1 MSQSKE
7 KRKQRREMRLIQQEA
22 TWLQKAV
29 FAFGK
34 VEDLREKIADLN
46 EREPEPLTVQIE
58 GSEVSLDDVSEALE
72 EKVQGTLD
80 MLRER
85 RGMVPRT

>member
-1 MSQSKE
+1 MSQSDE
-7 KRKQRREMRLIQQEA
+7 GRKKRREMRLMQQEA

-46 EREPEPLTVQIE
+46 ETEPDPLTVQIE

-72 EKVQGTLD
+72 EKVQATLE

-85 RGMVPRT
+85 RGMVPRA

>member
-7 KRKQRREMRLIQQEA
+7 KRRKRREMRLIQQEA

-34 VEDLREKIADLN
+34 AEDVREKIADLN
-46 EREPEPLTVQIE
+46 DTEPDPLTVEIE
-58 GSEVSLDDVSEALE
+58 GREVDLDDVSEALE
-72 EKVQGTLD
+72 ERVQSTLD

>member
-1 MSQSKE
+1 MNQDKE
-7 KRKQRREMRLIQQEA
+7 KRKKRREMRLIQQEA

-46 EREPEPLTVQIE
+46 ETEPDPLTVQIE
-58 GSEVSLDDVSEALE
+58 GSDVSLDDVSTALE
-72 EKVQGTLD
+72 EKVQATLE

>member
-1 MSQSKE
+1 MSQDSEDRQK
-7 KRKQRREMRLIQQEA
+7 RREMRLMQQEA

-34 VEDLREKIADLN
+34 VEDLREKIGDLN
-46 EREPEPLTVQIE
+46 ETAPEPLTVQIK
-58 GSEVSLDDVSEALE
+58 GREVSLDDVSKALE
-72 EKVQGTLD
+72 EKVQVTLE

>member
-1 MSQSKE
+1 VSQSKE

-34 VEDLREKIADLN
+34 VEDLREKVADLN
-46 EREPEPLTVQIE
+46 EADPEPLTVQID
-58 GSEVSLDDVSEALE
+58 GRAVSLDDVSEALE
-72 EKVQGTLD
+72 EKVQGTLE

>member
-1 MSQSKE
+1 MSQSDE
-7 KRKQRREMRLIQQEA
+7 KRKKRREMRLIQQEA

-34 VEDLREKIADLN
+34 AEDIREKIADLN
-46 EREPEPLTVQIE
+46 ETEPEPLTVEIE
-58 GSEVSLDDVSEALE
+58 GSEVSLDDVSEGLE
-72 EKVQGTLD
+72 EKIQATLE

-85 RGMVPRT
+85 RGMVPRA

>member
-7 KRKQRREMRLIQQEA
+7 KRRQRREMRLIQQEA

-34 VEDLREKIADLN
+34 VEDVREKIADLN
-46 EREPEPLTVQIE
+46 EEDPEPITVEIE
-58 GSEVSLDDVSEALE
+58 GREVSLDDVSEALE
-72 EKVQGTLD
+72 EKVQGTLE

>member
-7 KRKQRREMRLIQQEA
+7 KRRKRREMRLIQQEA

-46 EREPEPLTVQIE
+46 ETEPEPLTLEIE
-58 GSEVSLDDVSEALE
+58 GTEVGLDDVSEALE
-72 EKVQGTLD
+72 ERVQGTLE

>member
-46 EREPEPLTVQIE
+46 ETEPDPLTVQIE
-58 GSEVSLDDVSEALE
+58 GSEVALDDVSEALE
-72 EKVQGTLD
+72 EKVQTTLA

-85 RGMVPRT
+85 RGMVPRA

>member
-34 VEDLREKIADLN
+34 AEDIREKIADLN
-46 EREPEPLTVQIE
+46 ESDPEPMTVQIE

-72 EKVQGTLD
+72 EKIQGTLE

>member
-1 MSQSKE
+1 MSQDKE
-7 KRKQRREMRLIQQEA
+7 QRKKRREMRLIQQEA

-46 EREPEPLTVQIE
+46 ETDPETIKVEIR
-58 GSEVSLDDVSEALE
+58 GKKVSLDDVSKALE
-72 EKVQGTLD
+72 ERVQGTLE

>member
-1 MSQSKE
+1 MSQSDE
-7 KRKQRREMRLIQQEA
+7 KRKKRREMRLIQQEA

-34 VEDLREKIADLN
+34 AEDIREKIADLN
-46 EREPEPLTVQIE
+46 ETEPEPLTVEIE
-58 GSEVSLDDVSEALE
+58 GSEVSLDDVSEGLE
-72 EKVQGTLD
+72 EKIQATLE

>member
-1 MSQSKE
+1 
-7 KRKQRREMRLIQQEA
+7 MRLIQQEA

-46 EREPEPLTVQIE
+46 DEEPEPITVEIE
-58 GSEVSLDDVSEALE
+58 GNTVSLDDVSEALE

>member
-1 MSQSKE
+1 MSQSDE
-7 KRKQRREMRLIQQEA
+7 GRKKRREMRLMQQEA

-46 EREPEPLTVQIE
+46 ETEPDPLTVQIE

-72 EKVQGTLD
+72 EKVQATLE

-85 RGMVPRT
+85 RGMVPRG

>member
-7 KRKQRREMRLIQQEA
+7 KRRQRREMRLLQQEA

-34 VEDLREKIADLN
+34 VEDIREKIADLN
-46 EREPEPLTVQIE
+46 DTEPDPFTVDLDGDEIL
-58 GSEVSLDDVSEALE
+58 LDDIAEALE
-72 EKVQGTLD
+72 ERVKGTLD

>member
-34 VEDLREKIADLN
+34 AEDIREKIADLN
-46 EREPEPLTVQIE
+46 ETEPEPLTVQIE
-58 GSEVSLDDVSEALE
+58 GSEVSLDDVSTALE
-72 EKVQGTLD
+72 EKIQATLE

>member
-1 MSQSKE
+1 MSQDKE
-7 KRKQRREMRLIQQEA
+7 KRRKRREMRLIQQEA

-46 EREPEPLTVQIE
+46 ETEPDPLTMTIE
-58 GSEVSLDDVSEALE
+58 GSEVSLDDVSKALE
-72 EKVQGTLD
+72 EKVQATLE

>member
-7 KRKQRREMRLIQQEA
+7 KRKKRREMRLIQQEA

-34 VEDLREKIADLN
+34 AEDVREKIADLN
-46 EREPEPLTVQIE
+46 DTEPEPLTVEIE
-58 GSEVSLDDVSEALE
+58 NREVDLDDVSEALE
-72 EKVQGTLD
+72 ERVQSTLN

>member
-1 MSQSKE
+1 MSQDDDNRQK
-7 KRKQRREMRLIQQEA
+7 RREMRLMQQEA

-46 EREPEPLTVQIE
+46 DTAPERLTVQIE
-58 GSEVSLDDVSEALE
+58 GNEVSLDDVSKALE
-72 EKVQGTLD
+72 EKVQATLE

>member
-46 EREPEPLTVQIE
+46 ETEPEPLTVDIE
-58 GSEVSLDDVSEALE
+58 GSEVSLDDVSTALE
-72 EKVQGTLD
+72 EKVQATLE

>member
-1 MSQSKE
+1 MNQSKE

-46 EREPEPLTVQIE
+46 ETEPDPLVVEIE
-58 GSEVSLDDVSEALE
+58 GSEVSLDDVSTALE
-72 EKVQGTLD
+72 EKVQATLE

>member
-7 KRKQRREMRLIQQEA
+7 KRKKRREMRLIQQEA

-34 VEDLREKIADLN
+34 AEDIREKIADLN
-46 EREPEPLTVQIE
+46 ETEPEPLTVQIE

-72 EKVQGTLD
+72 EKIQGTLE

>member
-46 EREPEPLTVQIE
+46 ETDPEPLTVQIE

>member
-1 MSQSKE
+1 MTQSKDE
-7 KRKQRREMRLIQQEA
+7 RQKRREMRLMQQEA

-34 VEDLREKIADLN
+34 VEDLREKIGDLN
-46 EREPEPLTVQIE
+46 EAPPEPLTVQIE
-58 GSEVSLDDVSEALE
+58 GNEVSLDDVSRALE
-72 EKVQGTLD
+72 EKVQVTLD

>member
-7 KRKQRREMRLIQQEA
+7 QRRKRREMRLMQQEA

-34 VEDLREKIADLN
+34 VEDIREKIADLN
-46 EREPEPLTVQIE
+46 ETEPDPFTVTLE
-58 GSEVSLDDVSEALE
+58 GDEILLDDISEALE
-72 EKVQGTLD
+72 ERVQGTLD

>member
-1 MSQSKE
+1 MAQSKE
-7 KRKQRREMRLIQQEA
+7 KRRQRREMRLMQQEA

-34 VEDLREKIADLN
+34 VDEIREKIADMH
-46 EREPEPLTVQIE
+46 EREPEPFIIKI
-58 GSEVSLDDVSEALE
+58 GRKKIDLDDVAEAIEEEVKSTLE
-72 EKVQGTLD
+72 

>member
-7 KRKQRREMRLIQQEA
+7 KRKKRREMRLIQQEA

-46 EREPEPLTVQIE
+46 ETEPEPLTVQIE

-72 EKVQGTLD
+72 EKVQGTLE

>member
-7 KRKQRREMRLIQQEA
+7 KRKKRREMRLIQQEA

-34 VEDLREKIADLN
+34 AEDVREKIADLN
-46 EREPEPLTVQIE
+46 ETEPEPLTVEIGE
-58 GSEVSLDDVSEALE
+58 REIDIDDVSEALE
-72 EKVQGTLD
+72 ERVQSTLD

>member
-1 MSQSKE
+1 MSQDKE
-7 KRKQRREMRLIQQEA
+7 KRRKRREMRLIQQEA

-34 VEDLREKIADLN
+34 VEDLREKIADLK
-46 EREPEPLTVQIE
+46 ETEPDPLTMTID
-58 GSEVSLDDVSEALE
+58 GSDVSLDDVSKALE
-72 EKVQGTLD
+72 EKVQATLE

>member
-46 EREPEPLTVQIE
+46 ETEPEPLTVQIE

-72 EKVQGTLD
+72 QKVQGTLE

>member
-1 MSQSKE
+1 VNQSKE

-46 EREPEPLTVQIE
+46 ETEPEPLVVEIE
-58 GSEVSLDDVSEALE
+58 GSEVSLDDVSTALE
-72 EKVQGTLD
+72 EKVQATLE

>member
-7 KRKQRREMRLIQQEA
+7 KRRQRREMRLMQQEA

-34 VEDLREKIADLN
+34 VEDIREKIADMN
-46 EREPEPLTVQIE
+46 ETEPDPLTVELE
-58 GSEVSLDDVSEALE
+58 GTEIPLDDIAEALE
-72 EKVQGTLD
+72 ERVQGTLE

-85 RGMVPRT
+85 RGMVPRS

>member
-1 MSQSKE
+1 
-7 KRKQRREMRLIQQEA
+7 MRLIQQEA

-46 EREPEPLTVQIE
+46 ETEPEPLTVDIE
-58 GSEVSLDDVSEALE
+58 GSEVSLDDVSTALE
-72 EKVQGTLD
+72 EKVQATLE

>member
-1 MSQSKE
+1 MSQSKDE
-7 KRKQRREMRLIQQEA
+7 RQKRREMRLMQQEA

-34 VEDLREKIADLN
+34 VEDLREKIGDLN
-46 EREPEPLTVQIE
+46 EAPPVPLTVQIE
-58 GSEVSLDDVSEALE
+58 GSEVSLDDVSKALE
-72 EKVQGTLD
+72 EKVQATLE

>member
-1 MSQSKE
+1 MSQDKE
-7 KRKQRREMRLIQQEA
+7 QRKKRREMRLIQQEA

-46 EREPEPLTVQIE
+46 ETDPETIKVEIK
-58 GSEVSLDDVSEALE
+58 GKKVSLDDVSKALE
-72 EKVQGTLD
+72 ERVQGTLE

>member
-1 MSQSKE
+1 VSQDSDD
-7 KRKQRREMRLIQQEA
+7 RQMRREMRLMQQEA

-34 VEDLREKIADLN
+34 VEDLREKIGDLN
-46 EREPEPLTVQIE
+46 KAAPEPLTVQIK
-58 GSEVSLDDVSEALE
+58 GREVSLDDVSKALE
-72 EKVQGTLD
+72 EKVQVTLE

>member
-46 EREPEPLTVQIE
+46 ETEPEPLTVQIE

>member
-1 MSQSKE
+1 M
-7 KRKQRREMRLIQQEA
+7 QQEA

-34 VEDLREKIADLN
+34 VEDVREKIADLN
-46 EREPEPLTVQIE
+46 EEDPDPLTIE
-58 GSEVSLDDVSEALE
+58 LDSGEIALDDVAEALE
-72 EKVQGTLD
+72 KRVQGTLD

-85 RGMVPRT
+85 RGMVPRV